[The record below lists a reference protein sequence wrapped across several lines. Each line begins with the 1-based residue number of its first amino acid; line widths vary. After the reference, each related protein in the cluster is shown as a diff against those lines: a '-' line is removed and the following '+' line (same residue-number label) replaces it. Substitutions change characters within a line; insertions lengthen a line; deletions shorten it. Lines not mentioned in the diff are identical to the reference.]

1 MIRKKLW
8 VVLASISIFA
18 VGCTSQ
24 KEVENTPSPT
34 TQPEEERSENIPETE
49 TPNPIEK
56 KPPLTKDPLPDEQE
70 EKSESY
76 QIKKTLYQSGNLTIQ
91 YPQLTDMTDKIK
103 EQQMNELLKTE
114 AIKFVTQYGDNDSSL
129 SMEYQVTMNTKDTLS
144 VLYSGDYN
152 GGIYPTHLIFTT
164 NIDLQSGEKLS
175 LSDVASINEEFIDE
189 FKQSPYIDRD
199 QPSSPNKE
207 LEAAVIEYLNGFNQQ
222 ELLEAFKQADQP
234 SMKDNP
240 YGIYSYFEKDH
251 LIVSIQVPHALGD
264 HAEFKMN
271 VY

>member
-1 MIRKKLW
+1 MIRKNMW

-24 KEVENTPSPT
+24 KEVENTASPT
-34 TQPEEERSENIPETE
+34 TQPEEEISENEPEKE
-49 TPNPIEK
+49 TPNIIEE

-70 EKSESY
+70 EKVESY

-91 YPQLTDMTDKIK
+91 YPQLTDMIDKMK

-114 AIKFVTQYGDNDSSL
+114 AIKFVTQYGDSDSSL
-129 SMEYQVTMNTKDTLS
+129 SMDYQVAVKTKDTLS

-152 GGIYPTHLIFTT
+152 GGMYPTHLIFTT
-164 NIDLQSGEKLS
+164 NIDLQSGKKLR

-207 LEAAVIEYLNGFNQQ
+207 LEAAVRESLDNFNHGELIEAL
-222 ELLEAFKQADQP
+222 KQADHP
-234 SMKDNP
+234 SMEDNP
-240 YGIYSYFEKDH
+240 YGIYSYFEQDH

-264 HAEFKMN
+264 HAEFRMN

>member
-1 MIRKKLW
+1 MIRKNMW

-24 KEVENTPSPT
+24 KEVENTPFPT
-34 TQPEEERSENIPETE
+34 TQPEEEKSGNIPETK
-49 TPNPIEK
+49 TPNPIEEN
-56 KPPLTKDPLPDEQE
+56 PPITKDPLPNEQE
-70 EKSESY
+70 EKLEPY
-76 QIKKTLYQSGNLTIQ
+76 QIKKMLYQSGNLTIR

-114 AIKFVTQYGDNDSSL
+114 ATKFVTQYGDSDSSL
-129 SMEYQVTMNTKDTLS
+129 SMDYQVTMNTQDTLS
-144 VLYSGDYN
+144 VLYTGDYN
-152 GGIYPTHLIFTT
+152 GGMYPTHLLFTM
-164 NIDLQSGEKLS
+164 NLDLQSGEKLR
-175 LSDVASINEEFIDE
+175 LSDVTSINEEFINE
-189 FKQSPYIDRD
+189 FKQSPYINRD

-207 LEAAVIEYLNGFNQQ
+207 LEAAVIEYLNSFNQQ

-234 SMKDNP
+234 SMKDNL
-240 YGIYSYFEKDH
+240 YGIYSYFEQDH
-251 LIVSIQVPHALGD
+251 LIVSIQVSHALGD